1 MLFGSIIEY
10 MRSDNKPKINV
21 TVKPELLKWIDEQV
35 ESRRFASRSH
45 GVEAALFWYKNFLEK
60 GELPPR

>member
-1 MLFGSIIEY
+1 MAGILGHA
-10 MRSDNKPKINV
+10 V
-21 TVKPELLKWIDEQV
+21 LAWIDSQV
-35 ESRRFASRSH
+35 ENRRFASRSH